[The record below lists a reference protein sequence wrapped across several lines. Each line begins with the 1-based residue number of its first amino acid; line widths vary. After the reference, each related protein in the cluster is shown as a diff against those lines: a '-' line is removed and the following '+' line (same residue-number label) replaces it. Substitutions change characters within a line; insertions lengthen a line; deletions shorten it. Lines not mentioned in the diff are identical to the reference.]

1 MTTTSVTTVP
11 IYLTRT
17 FTPAECDVMV
27 QAGIIAAEE
36 RDDVLA
42 GVRRFTVDEYMAM
55 GEAGILGET
64 SIMYERG
71 RVELL
76 NGEIVV
82 KEPMGP
88 YHLGGTNQLT
98 MLLAPALVGRAIVQV
113 QGSVFLDDR
122 SAPEPDLAVR
132 SLANSWERA
141 ETGDVYFVVEVADSS
156 LAYDRGPKLARYAT
170 AGIPE
175 VWIVNLRG
183 REVTIH
189 NDPTETGYATVRTY
203 RPGES
208 ISPRAF
214 PDVIL
219 AVTDFMPP
227 ADEMS

>member
-1 MTTTSVTTVP
+1 
-11 IYLTRT
+11 
-17 FTPAECDVMV
+17 MV
-27 QAGIIAAEE
+27 QAGIIAADE

-64 SIMYERG
+64 SVMYERG

-76 NGEIVV
+76 DGEIVV

-88 YHLGGTNQLT
+88 YHLGGTNWLN

-113 QGSVFLDDR
+113 QGSIFLDDR

-141 ETGDVYFVVEVADSS
+141 EAGDVYLVIEVSDTS
-156 LAYDRGPKLARYAT
+156 LAYDRGIKLARYAA

-175 VWIVNLRG
+175 VWILNLRG
-183 REVTIH
+183 REVTTY
-189 NDPTETGYATVRTY
+189 NDPTGTGYAAVRTY
-203 RPGES
+203 RAGES
-208 ISPRAF
+208 ISPAPSPTWCWR
-214 PDVIL
+214 
-219 AVTDFMPP
+219 
-227 ADEMS
+227 

>member
-1 MTTTSVTTVP
+1 MTTTTVATART
-11 IYLTRT
+11 YSTRA
-17 FTPAECDVMV
+17 FTPQECDVMIE
-27 QAGIIAAEE
+27 AGIIAADE
-36 RDDVLA
+36 RAEALA
-42 GVRRFTVDEYMAM
+42 GVRRFTVDEYMAL
-55 GEAGILGET
+55 GEVGILGEA

-76 NGEIVV
+76 DGEIVI

-88 YHLGGTNQLT
+88 YHLGGTNHLT

-122 SAPEPDLAVR
+122 NAPEPDLAVR
-132 SLANSWERA
+132 SLSNSWERA
-141 ETGDVYFVVEVADSS
+141 ETGDVCFVVEVADSS
-156 LAYDRGPKLARYAT
+156 LAYDRGPKLALYAA
-170 AGIPE
+170 AGVPE

-183 REVTIH
+183 REVTTY

-214 PDVIL
+214 PDVVL
-219 AVTDFMPP
+219 AVADFVPP
-227 ADEMS
+227 VAS